1 MPGDWNVW
9 VRSVDGEQTNNVKVQ
24 VGRTTKPLNPL
35 AGKED
40 MIQKVKGAAIL
51 NAGTLIFNNP
61 IVNRIGSYTGKR
73 NVERQIKNIGIGYN
87 LVKNV
92 GTGAVVGGAAGA
104 VAGAL
109 YTGYQALAGNADYL
123 NDIRKTDVK
132 AAYKLENFN
141 GVQIGNRYR
150 RNF

>member
-1 MPGDWNVW
+1 MPGTWEVL

-35 AGKED
+35 ANNQD
-40 MIQKVKGAAIL
+40 MVQKVKGAVIL
-51 NAGTLIFNNP
+51 NAGSLVFNNP
-61 IVNRIGSYTGKR
+61 VVNRIGNYTGNR
-73 NVERQIKNIGIGYN
+73 NLQRQIKNVGIGYN

-92 GTGAVVGGAAGA
+92 AVGSRFGVGGAIAGA
-104 VAGAL
+104 A

-123 NDIRKTDVK
+123 NEIRKTDVK